1 MDASKKDLTKVAPHP
16 IRPALS
22 FYDQDGHLMDPESL
36 VDLTG
41 DLETTEEGAL
51 TKDCRGVLG
60 RLRTWRELG
69 RRSARGHEAAIR
81 ARGTTGA

>member
-36 VDLTG
+36 V
-41 DLETTEEGAL
+41 EVN
-51 TKDCRGVLG
+51 RGQSQGSTLDFAHFANG
-60 RLRTWRELG
+60 LRLSPRWC
-69 RRSARGHEAAIR
+69 S
-81 ARGTTGA
+81 